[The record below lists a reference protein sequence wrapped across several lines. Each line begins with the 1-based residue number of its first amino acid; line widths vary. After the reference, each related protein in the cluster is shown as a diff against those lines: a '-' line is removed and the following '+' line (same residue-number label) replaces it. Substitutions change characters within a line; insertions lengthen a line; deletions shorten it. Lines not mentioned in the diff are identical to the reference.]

1 MVRPPFT
8 QFTYSLLGF
17 KAQRKKELEKRS
29 DADLQPTMFPGMFM
43 KKPDKAE
50 AYKQLKVHA
59 AMFTAWVAVI
69 RISPYLLHYLSAA
82 EKEELKLEF

>member
-1 MVRPPFT
+1 
-8 QFTYSLLGF
+8 
-17 KAQRKKELEKRS
+17 
-29 DADLQPTMFPGMFM
+29 MFPGMFM

-59 AMFTAWVAVI
+59 AMFAAWVAVI
-69 RISPYLLHYLSAA
+69 RVSPYLLHYLSAA